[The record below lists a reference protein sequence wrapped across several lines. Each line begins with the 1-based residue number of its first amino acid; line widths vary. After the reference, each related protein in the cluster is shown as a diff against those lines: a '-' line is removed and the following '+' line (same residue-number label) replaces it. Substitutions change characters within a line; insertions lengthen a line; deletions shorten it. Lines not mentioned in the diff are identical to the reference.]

1 MSSDLIAVISKL
13 LQQIGAFN
21 AAVAR
26 KLSIAIEQLE
36 AAKSVEEY
44 QQIGILARDALI
56 EFGQSIYR
64 ENMVS
69 QGATVPSNSDAKR
82 MIKYALDYYVVDQE
96 YLGYFVKTCYDYANA
111 IQHDS
116 SVKRESVVRV
126 LSMTTLCIALVIESV
141 IQSDA
146 YTKRSYYKCPN
157 CGSLELEV
165 REHWEADYDGAF
177 KMDKLVCAECG
188 WFYIEEL
195 GGVSGVE

>member
-1 MSSDLIAVISKL
+1 MSSDLVAIIGRL
-13 LQQIGAFN
+13 IQQIGVFN

-26 KLSIAIEQLE
+26 KLSIAVEQLE

-44 QQIGILARDALI
+44 QQIGILVRDTLI
-56 EFGQSIYR
+56 EFGQSIYE

-82 MIKYALDYYVVDQE
+82 MIKCALDYYGADQE

-116 SVKRESVVRV
+116 SAKRESVYRV
-126 LSMTTLCIALVIESV
+126 LSMTTLCIALAIEAV
-141 IQSDA
+141 TQSDA
-146 YTKRSYYKCPN
+146 YTRRPYYKCPN

-165 REHWEADYDGAF
+165 REHVEADYDGAF
-177 KMDKLVCAECG
+177 SMEKLVCVECG